1 MPMNTTR
8 TQNKYISVMHTIN
21 LFKSTDLVIKKMW
34 VFHSI
39 NNHIH
44 IHTLTNKEK
53 DLLEWT

>member
-1 MPMNTTR
+1 MNTTR

-44 IHTLTNKEK
+44 TLTNKEK